1 MIRNRLC
8 KRAPLHSEIHL
19 LEIYTFVLLHPHRP
33 TWTWK
38 IWVVLSEW
46 SVCFSYFH
54 CDTSLATFSHTI
66 LTWFIF
72 EPSPQCFI
80 ISLGK
85 RTVESESEKVSLSP
99 HHSVVLWFVMMVC
112 YDIHGW
118 WHSPCSR
125 IQALQSWFFSPWT
138 LWKWVMWHGAVLS
151 VIKLGWYEYMTN
163 YVILSHCLVN

>member
-1 MIRNRLC
+1 MIRNWPC
-8 KRAPLHSEIHL
+8 KRAPLHSKIHL

-33 TWTWK
+33 TWIWK

-99 HHSVVLWFVMMVC
+99 TTLWFCGLLWWFVMISM
-112 YDIHGW
+112 DDNIH
-118 WHSPCSR
+118 HVHVFRPCSPGFLAR
-125 IQALQSWFFSPWT
+125 GLCESESCGMVLYF
-138 LWKWVMWHGAVLS
+138 LWS
-151 VIKLGWYEYMTN
+151 
-163 YVILSHCLVN
+163 S

>member
-1 MIRNRLC
+1 MIRNWPC
-8 KRAPLHSEIHL
+8 KRAPLHSKIHL

-54 CDTSLATFSHTI
+54 CDTSLATFSHMI

-99 HHSVVLWFVMMVC
+99 TTLWFCGLLWWFVMISM
-112 YDIHGW
+112 DDNIH
-118 WHSPCSR
+118 HVHVFRPCSPGFLAR
-125 IQALQSWFFSPWT
+125 GLCESESCGMVLYF
-138 LWKWVMWHGAVLS
+138 LWS
-151 VIKLGWYEYMTN
+151 
-163 YVILSHCLVN
+163 S

>member
-1 MIRNRLC
+1 MIRNRPC

-99 HHSVVLWFVMMVC
+99 TTLWFCGLLWWFVMISM
-112 YDIHGW
+112 DDNIH
-118 WHSPCSR
+118 HVHVFRPCSPGFLAR
-125 IQALQSWFFSPWT
+125 GLCESESCGMVRYF
-138 LWKWVMWHGAVLS
+138 LWS
-151 VIKLGWYEYMTN
+151 
-163 YVILSHCLVN
+163 S

>member
-1 MIRNRLC
+1 MIRNWPC

-99 HHSVVLWFVMMVC
+99 HHSVVLWFVMISM
-112 YDIHGW
+112 DDNIH
-118 WHSPCSR
+118 HVHVFRPCSPGFLAR
-125 IQALQSWFFSPWT
+125 GLCESESCGMVLYF
-138 LWKWVMWHGAVLS
+138 LWS
-151 VIKLGWYEYMTN
+151 
-163 YVILSHCLVN
+163 S